1 MTDNS
6 FDYDFSKDHESRLR
20 FIVDY
25 LNATQDAHEHTTD
38 QRLIRKQAEL
48 ESYGI
53 WDDEAEYE
61 YCNEQ
66 LACLEMREI
75 MNAQAVLLLWAF
87 VEKLI
92 EGYIKAIEGK
102 NKNNTE
108 LFEDFSFRLKKRSK
122 PFPSLVSLW
131 KMYFHTLREPPQ
143 GLTDKDWAYL
153 QNVLHIRNFIAHN
166 QHNPGFKPEKKQLV
180 AAKALED
187 IEVTSEGIRVR
198 YKFLQTLVYQ
208 SSALLEKLKG
218 EHWVTRLSLIL

>member
-48 ESYGI
+48 ERYGI
-53 WDDEAEYE
+53 SDDDADYE
-61 YCNEQ
+61 YSNEQ

-75 MNAQAVLLLWAF
+75 MNAQAVILLWAF
-87 VEKLI
+87 IEKLI
-92 EGYIKAIEGK
+92 KGYIEAIEGK

-108 LFEDFSFRLKKRSK
+108 SFKSSFSRLKKQGK
-122 PFPSLVSLW
+122 PTPSLVSLW
-131 KMYFHTLREPPQ
+131 KTYFHTLREPPQ
-143 GLTDKDWAYL
+143 GITDKDWDYL

-166 QHNPGFKPEKKQLV
+166 QHNPGFKPENKQLE
-180 AAKALED
+180 AAKALEG

-198 YKFLQTLVYQ
+198 YEFLQTLVSQ
-208 SSALLEKLKG
+208 SAALLEKLKG
-218 EHWVTRLSLIL
+218 EHWVTRLSLAF